1 MYVLTL
7 CLKYLQARRGVVL
20 SVLALATGVT
30 ALIVVIAVMN
40 GFGGLIR
47 ERIRGSLSDVVVERE
62 NFWGATGAEAI
73 RRDLAAIPRVRAS
86 SAHLSGIA
94 FLSLAEERYSP
105 RFPVEFVAL
114 EPEAEDRVGQFSRWV
129 AAGAREAVDPDWERS
144 RPFRL
149 PDGRRPERP
158 VILGVEL
165 AQALSRYGL
174 MRPGTRLLLATPTSW
189 DDHNVEVF
197 TVTNLYRSGVFKTDA
212 NTVFL
217 PLKVAQAWRRAP
229 DTATSFHLRLDDF
242 DRAPEVVSAAR
253 RVLRGRGEFFV
264 GTWQQM
270 RRQLLV
276 ALVAERTIWV
286 VVLVLLLA
294 LAGFSVVA
302 VLNLIV
308 FQRRRDIGVL
318 RSVGGSRRGVAAT
331 FVLYGL
337 VVGLVGSALG
347 AGVGTLILSRLD
359 WLEAHL
365 PWSLFP
371 RDVFYLQEHIPWEI
385 SPPTVVL
392 FAGLGV
398 VVSVVASL
406 YPARRAARLR
416 PCEVLH
422 GMV

>member
-1 MYVLTL
+1 MYVITL
-7 CLKYLQARRGVVL
+7 CFRYLRARRGVVL

-47 ERIRGSLSDVVVERE
+47 DRIRGSLSDVVVKRE
-62 NFWGATGAEAI
+62 NFWGVGGAEAL
-73 RRDLAAIPRVRAS
+73 RRDLAAIPHVRAS

-94 FLSLAEERYSP
+94 FLSLADAEYSP

-114 EPEAEDRVGQFSRWV
+114 EPEAEDQVGQFSRWV
-129 AAGAREAVDPDWERS
+129 REGDREALLPEEKPGP
-144 RPFRL
+144 PFRL

-174 MRPGTRLLLATPTSW
+174 VRPGTRLLLATPTSW
-189 DDHNVEVF
+189 DDHNVAVF
-197 TVTNLYRSGVFKTDA
+197 TVTNFYRSGVFKTDA
-212 NTVFL
+212 DTVFL
-217 PLKVAQAWRRAP
+217 PLRVAQQWRRAP

-242 DRAPEVVSAAR
+242 AHAPQVVAQAR
-253 RVLRGRGEFFV
+253 RVVAGRGEFFV
-264 GTWQQM
+264 GTWQEM
-270 RRQLLV
+270 RRQLLA
-276 ALVAERTIWV
+276 ALVAERTVWV

-308 FQRRRDIGVL
+308 FQRRRDIGLVRCL
-318 RSVGGSRRGVAAT
+318 GGSRRGVTAA
-331 FVLYGL
+331 FLLYGL

-347 AGVGTLILSRLD
+347 VAAGSLILLHID

-365 PWSLFP
+365 PWRLFP
-371 RDVFYLQEHIPWEI
+371 RDVFYLGEHIPWEI
-385 SPPTVVL
+385 SPGTVAL

-398 VVSVVASL
+398 AVTVAASL
-406 YPARRAARLR
+406 QPARRAARLR
-416 PCEVLH
+416 PAEVLH
-422 GMV
+422 RMM